1 MKFTRDELCK
11 KYKSQRSGLYQK
23 RSRLIKKLSS
33 SLPKKEY
40 KKIDKEILQLSTKID
55 KFKVKI
61 FKCGKRY
68 KKLIDERNRL
78 NSRKY
83 RLSRKLKE
91 TTDKKVKS
99 GIYNELGLINDQIRD
114 VKKLMGMDI
123 VVEKG
128 VIESTFTPSLG
139 IFQESIPV
147 WKLSEE
153 INPALKDESFDTI
166 DVNGEIFSLEL
177 SFSSVLFA
185 IDQFIDE
192 VHKTQSDRRTKTP
205 MVNVIF
211 DRDNKTIRLWIKD

>member
-40 KKIDKEILQLSTKID
+40 KKIDKEITQLSTKID
-55 KFKVKI
+55 SYKVKI

-78 NSRKY
+78 NGRKH
-83 RLSRKLKE
+83 RLSKKLKE

-99 GIYNELGLINDQIRD
+99 GIYSELGLINDKLRD

-128 VIESTFTPSLG
+128 VIESVFTPSLG
-139 IFQESIPV
+139 LFQESIPI

-153 INPALKDESFDTI
+153 ISPALKDESFETI
-166 DVNGEIFSLEL
+166 EINGEVFSLEV

-192 VHKTQSDRRTKTP
+192 VHKTQSDRKTKTP
-205 MVNVIF
+205 MVNVSF
-211 DRDNKTIRLWIKD
+211 DRDNKIIRLWIKD

>member
-1 MKFTRDELCK
+1 MKFTRDELCR
-11 KYKSQRSGLYQK
+11 KYKSERSGLYQK

-33 SLPKKEY
+33 SLPKREY
-40 KKIDKEILQLSTKID
+40 KKIDKEITRLSEKID
-55 KFKVKI
+55 KYKVKI

-99 GIYNELGLINDQIRD
+99 DIYNELGSINDSLRD

-128 VIESTFTPSLG
+128 VIETVSVPSQG
-139 IFQESIPV
+139 YFQESIPV

-153 INPALKDESFDTI
+153 ISPALRDEAFDTI
-166 DVNGEIFSLEL
+166 DINGEVFSLEL
-177 SFSSVLFA
+177 NFSSVLFA
-185 IDQFIDE
+185 LDQFIDE

-205 MVNVIF
+205 MVNVSF
-211 DRDNKTIRLWIKD
+211 DTDKKTIRLWIRE

>member
-1 MKFTRDELCK
+1 MKFTREQLCK
-11 KYKSQRSGLYQK
+11 KYQSERSGLYQK

-40 KKIDKEILQLSTKID
+40 KKIDKEINRLSTKID
-55 KFKVKI
+55 KVKVKI
-61 FKCGKRY
+61 FKCGKKY

-91 TTDKKVKS
+91 TADKQVKS
-99 GIYNELGLINDQIRD
+99 GIYSELGLINDKLRD

-128 VIESTFTPSLG
+128 AIESVFTPSLG
-139 IFQESIPV
+139 IFQESIPI
-147 WKLSEE
+147 WKLNEE
-153 INPALKDESFDTI
+153 ISPALRDESFDTI
-166 DVNGEIFSLEL
+166 DVNGEVFSLEV

-192 VHKTQSDRRTKTP
+192 VHKTQSDRKTKTP
-205 MVNVIF
+205 MVNVSF
-211 DRDNKTIRLWIKD
+211 DRNNKIIRLWIRD